1 MKKRFL
7 ELVNEVKETGV
18 VEALYVTSNAEELKK
33 AWRQFADENQ
43 ELFEK
48 IKQWANEFK
57 ETSHPPIFKID
68 DELENPME
76 ICVVIFI
83 FDDIGYVSEKQ
94 IFENFNCLVKEIKG
108 IRNDFAR
115 TVEYFARIS
124 FICKLE
130 AEEFFIGLDWKRNIS

>member
-18 VEALYVTSNAEELKK
+18 VEGLCNTSNAEELRKV
-33 AWRQFADENQ
+33 WREFADENQ
-43 ELFEK
+43 ELFAR
-48 IKQWANEFK
+48 IKQWAKEFK
-57 ETSHPPIFKID
+57 ENSHPAIY
-68 DELENPME
+68 ELGAAVENPME
-76 ICVVIFI
+76 ISVVIFI
-83 FDDIGYVSEKQ
+83 CDDIGYVSEKQ
-94 IFENFNCLVKEIKG
+94 IFENFSDLINAIKT

-130 AEEFFIGLDWKRNIS
+130 AEEFFIGLEWKRNI